1 MSLELVA
8 RLERKLPVQRGSSA
22 RGAWSKQEFIVQT
35 EDVYPKKVC
44 MSVWGDD
51 KIQDLENIREGE
63 KVKISFNVESREYN
77 QKWYT
82 DVRAWKIV
90 KYEDMAQPAPETQEE
105 RIPAPMINV
114 DDMES
119 DDDLPF

>member
-1 MSLELVA
+1 MSLELIA

-22 RGAWSKQEFIVQT
+22 RGAWSKQEFVVQT

-51 KIQDLENIREGE
+51 KIQELENIREGE
-63 KVKISFNVESREYN
+63 KVKISFNLESREYN

-82 DVRAWKIV
+82 DVRAWKMV
-90 KYEDMAQPAPETQEE
+90 KYEDTVQPVHENQDEM
-105 RIPAPMINV
+105 IPKPMINV

>member
-1 MSLELVA
+1 MSLELIA

-51 KIQDLENIREGE
+51 KIQELENIREGE
-63 KVKISFNVESREYN
+63 KVKISFNLESREYN

-82 DVRAWKIV
+82 DVRAWKMV
-90 KYEDMAQPAPETQEE
+90 KYEDTAQPVHETQDEM
-105 RIPAPMINV
+105 IPKPMINV